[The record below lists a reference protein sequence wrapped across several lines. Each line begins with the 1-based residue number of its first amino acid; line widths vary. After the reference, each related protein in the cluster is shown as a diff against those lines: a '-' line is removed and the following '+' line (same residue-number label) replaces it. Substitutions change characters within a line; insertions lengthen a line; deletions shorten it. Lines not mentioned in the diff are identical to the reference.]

1 MGPSSRT
8 TFMKS
13 QNRWF
18 FVQLKFVFLFYCTL
32 LPFQGNSQ
40 DFRFKHI
47 TSNDG
52 LSQNTVLAI
61 TQDSDGFMWFGTK
74 DGLNKY
80 DGYSFEVFQHV
91 PNDPLSIDSNY
102 ITALFT
108 DSRGNL
114 WVGTENGLLNR
125 YDKKNNNFR
134 RISLPFSNSEGRNNY
149 EIKDIAEGKNGTIW
163 VGTRDYGVFKV
174 PVSDNVVQDKL
185 IKQYHKEEKGASK
198 LSHNIIRELYED
210 KNEILW
216 IATNNGLTRMDV
228 KKETFT
234 PFYFNIKDP
243 KAPKN
248 VLDGAVT
255 SIYGTDDGY
264 LWLGCLSGLIMF
276 NTHDYSYQFFPHQY
290 TVDRYGWGEI
300 IEIFEDHKKNLWLA
314 AAGGLMYFDTE
325 KKDYT
330 YFRNDPY
337 RPESVSYNSI
347 SGLYKDRTNIIWIG
361 TVGMGI
367 DYYDP
372 KSHRFSLLKRIP
384 DKTSRIAGF
393 SLRSILE
400 ENERYVWVSG
410 EVLYRWDRKTN
421 TIKSYET
428 SSKRVDDFGNTGPY
442 SMIKA
447 GDGDLWFAT
456 SEGLFVYDSK
466 LEKAKQFKADKDKL
480 DGVPQKNV
488 FTVFEDR
495 EGQLWIVTE
504 NFLSK
509 MTDKKNGLFKHYHYV
524 SDPEYYL
531 YLRPVLYDDGQKLW
545 LGTKKGLLAFD
556 KKKESF
562 HTYVNVPADPKSLTN
577 NHIKSICPDPENPD
591 KFIWIGTSGG
601 LEQFDKAKGT
611 FTHFTEK
618 DGLPNN
624 VVYGILS
631 DHQNKL
637 WLSTNKGISRFNP
650 RDLSFRNF
658 EISDGLQNNEFNTG
672 AYFKSDK
679 GELFFGGID
688 GLNYFFPEQ
697 IKDNPFTPP
706 IALTGIRVYNGSKKD
721 DQKNSFISIPLHDK
735 NAMTFSSKDYIIWLK
750 FAALDFSTSEKNH
763 YAYKLEGFH
772 DDWIYIQNSPNV
784 TFTHLPPGKYV
795 FKLKASNNDGV
806 WNEAG
811 ISIPM
816 RVMPHW
822 ARSWWAY
829 CLYFLLLMALL
840 YFIRRYEINRIL
852 VKNQLEVNK
861 IETDTLRKL
870 DHLKTQFFTNIS
882 HEFRTPLTLISG
894 QAESLLNGLKAEKNR
909 EQIKNIS
916 HHSQKML
923 LLINQLLDIAKLEA
937 GKWELECC
945 QNNMVLFL
953 KNLFYSFE
961 SMAARKKIYLKFI
974 SDNDDIQVVFDI
986 EKMAKIIG
994 NLVSNALKFTPEKG
1008 SITLQ
1013 VERVEESKLR
1023 ISISDT
1029 GIGISEKDL
1038 PFIFDRFYQADK
1050 SDTRAFEGTGIGL
1063 ALVKELVDLHRGTI
1077 SVISNDQITGETG
1090 TTFIVEIP
1098 IGAVELSKPQH
1109 QIPVLTQN
1117 GVPTVTEEGS
1127 ITAKADLPG
1136 RKIILL
1142 IEDNADIRK
1151 FITEQLEDQYK
1162 VFTAVN
1168 GKEGIEYAQKF
1179 VPDLIITDVMMP
1191 EMDGITMVKVLKKN
1205 EMTSH
1210 IPIIVLTG
1218 KVTQEDKMEGLEAGI
1233 DAYLTKPF
1241 SVSELGLRIS
1251 NLIRQREQLRL
1262 KYSHAFIVDPKDTGL
1277 TDIDQQFLENTHAR
1291 IKENMNKVSFGV
1303 EQLAENMHLSASQL
1317 HRKLEAL
1324 IAQTPGQLIR
1334 NKRLQKAA
1342 ELISQ
1347 NAGNL
1352 ADICFQSGFN
1362 DQTYFSR
1369 AFKQQ
1374 FGCSPSSYKKKQH
1387 S

>member
-1 MGPSSRT
+1 
-8 TFMKS
+8 MKIKIMRS
-13 QNRWF
+13 YVPLSF
-18 FVQLKFVFLFYCTL
+18 ALLIFCVL
-32 LPFQGNSQ
+32 LPLDGSSQ

-52 LSQNTVLAI
+52 LSQNTVMAI
-61 TQDSDGFMWFGTK
+61 TQDGDGFMWFGTK

-80 DGYSFEVFQHV
+80 DGYSFAVYQNV
-91 PNDPLSIDSNY
+91 PNDPKTIDSNY

-114 WVGTENGLLNR
+114 WVGTDNGLLNL
-125 YDKKNNNFR
+125 YDKQNDNFQ

-174 PVSDNVVQDKL
+174 PVSNNVVQEKL
-185 IKQYHKEEKGASK
+185 IKQYHNAEKGATK
-198 LSHNIIRELYED
+198 LTHNIIRELYED

-234 PFYFNIKDP
+234 PFYFNIKDT

-248 VLDGAVT
+248 VLDGAIT

-264 LWLGCLSGLIMF
+264 LWLGSLSGLIKF
-276 NTHDYSYQFFPHQY
+276 NTRDYSYKFFPHQY
-290 TVDRYGWGEI
+290 TVNRYGWGEI
-300 IEIFEDHKKNLWLA
+300 IEIVEDHKKNLWLA
-314 AAGGLMYFDTE
+314 AAGGLMYYDTE
-325 KKDYT
+325 KKDYS
-330 YFRNDPY
+330 YFKNDPY

-372 KSHRFSLLKRIP
+372 KSHRFSLLKRPP

-400 ENERYVWVSG
+400 ENDRYVWVSG
-410 EVLYRWDRKTN
+410 EVLYRWDRQTN
-421 TIKSYET
+421 TLKSYET

-442 SMIKA
+442 AMVKSQ
-447 GDGDLWFAT
+447 DGDLWSAT
-456 SEGLFVYDSK
+456 SEGLFVYDPK
-466 LEKAKQFKADKDKL
+466 LEKARQFKFDKAKP
-480 DGVPQKNV
+480 DGIPQKNV
-488 FTVFEDR
+488 FTVYEDR

-509 MTDKKNGLFKHYHYV
+509 MTDKKNGLFKHYRYV

-531 YLRPVLYDDGQKLW
+531 YMRPVLFDDGQKLW

-562 HTYVNVPADPKSLTN
+562 HTYINDPSNPESLTN
-577 NHIKSICPDPENPD
+577 NHIKSICPDPDNPD
-591 KFIWIGTSGG
+591 KFLWIGTSGG
-601 LEQFDKAKGT
+601 LEKFDKAKGS

-624 VVYGILS
+624 VIYGILS
-631 DHQNKL
+631 DHQHKL

-658 EISDGLQNNEFNTG
+658 EINDGLQNNEFNTG

-697 IKDNPFTPP
+697 IRDNPFIPP

-721 DQKNSFISIPLHDK
+721 DQKNSFISIPVHDK

-772 DDWIYIQNSPNV
+772 DDWIYIQNSRNV
-784 TFTHLPPGKYV
+784 SFTHLPPGKYV

-816 RVMPHW
+816 RIMPHW
-822 ARSWWAY
+822 ALSWWAY
-829 CLYFLLLMALL
+829 CLYFLMLMVLL
-840 YFIRRYEINRIL
+840 YYFRRYEINRIL
-852 VKNQLEVNK
+852 VKNQLEVER
-861 IETDTLRKL
+861 IEKDTLREL
-870 DHLKTQFFTNIS
+870 DLLKTQFFTNIS

-894 QAESLLNGLKAEKNR
+894 QAESLLRDLKAEKNR
-909 EQIKNIS
+909 EQIRNIG
-916 HHSQKML
+916 HHSHKML

-937 GKWELECC
+937 GKWKLESR
-945 QNNMVLFL
+945 QSNLVLYL
-953 KNLFYSFE
+953 KNLLFSFE
-961 SMAARKKIYLKFI
+961 SMADRKKIDLKFR
-974 SDNDDIQVVFDI
+974 SEDDDIQALFDN
-986 EKMAKIIG
+986 EKMEKIIG
-994 NLVSNALKFTPEKG
+994 NLISNALKFTPEKG
-1008 SITLQ
+1008 TITLH
-1013 VERVEESKLR
+1013 VERIDVSKLR
-1023 ISISDT
+1023 ISITDT

-1077 SVISNDQITGETG
+1077 SVVSNDQINGKTG
-1090 TTFIVEIP
+1090 TTFTIEIP
-1098 IGAVELSKPQH
+1098 IGPVETDKPQEP
-1109 QIPVLTQN
+1109 IPALTKN
-1117 GVPTVTEEGS
+1117 EIPEDAGVDS
-1127 ITAKADLPG
+1127 IAAKAELPG
-1136 RKIILL
+1136 QKIVLL

-1162 VFTAVN
+1162 VFTASN
-1168 GKEGIEYAQKF
+1168 GKEGIEYAQKY

-1191 EMDGITMVKVLKKN
+1191 EMDGITMVKILRKD

-1210 IPIIVLTG
+1210 IPIIMLTG
-1218 KVTQEDKMEGLEAGI
+1218 KVTQEDKMEGLEAGV

-1241 SVSELGLRIS
+1241 SVSELELRIS
-1251 NLIRQREQLRL
+1251 NLISQREQLRL
-1262 KYSHAFIVDPKDTGL
+1262 KYSHAFIVDPKDTIL
-1277 TDIDQQFLENTHAR
+1277 TDIDQQFLENTHNS
-1291 IKENMNKVSFGV
+1291 IKENLKNVSFGV
-1303 EQLAENMHLSASQL
+1303 EQLAENMNLSASQL

-1324 IAQTPGQLIR
+1324 IDHTPGQLIR
-1334 NKRLQKAA
+1334 NMRLQKAA

-1347 NAGNL
+1347 NAGNI
-1352 ADICFQSGFN
+1352 AEICFLTGFN

-1374 FGCSPSSYKKKQH
+1374 FGCSPSSYKKKSH
-1387 S
+1387 